1 MVGSGPADV
10 ERPPGALRDR
20 WPPRRD
26 ELWRDCGRASPGD
39 EAGTAGA
46 DRPAPALAEG
56 ALAVSRVGP
65 RAEFELQRA
74 VRRHSAAGYRDPPTR
89 PDPRPDDRGGLLST
103 FRGVR
108 RGRTDGGDQRG
119 APEVVARAGPRPVG
133 TDGLH
138 RCGRRAGADLRRAQG
153 RDGDFLQRHL
163 GLPSAGRVSGQHQ
176 GGALRRE
183 SSRERAEPHR
193 RGALAGQGHRPADP
207 PGPEGLPARRHGL
220 LADRPL
226 RPLGEAGGL
235 RVRHGLQRRPA
246 PSRRGSRRGGLAT
259 PGAQAEG

>member
-1 MVGSGPADV
+1 MHDGNAACRPLIRGRAIGRPSQADV
-10 ERPPGALRDR
+10 ERQPGALRDR
-20 WPPRRD
+20 WPSRRD

-39 EAGTAGA
+39 EAGPAGA

-74 VRRHSAAGYRDPPTR
+74 VRRPSAAGYRDPPTRHGLHEGLGHR

-108 RGRTDGGDQRG
+108 RGRPDGGDQRG
-119 APEVVARAGPRPVG
+119 APEVVARAGPRN
-133 TDGLH
+133 L
-138 RCGRRAGADLRRAQG
+138 
-153 RDGDFLQRHL
+153 L
-163 GLPSAGRVSGQHQ
+163 GPMAYI
-176 GGALRRE
+176 
-183 SSRERAEPHR
+183 
-193 RGALAGQGHRPADP
+193 
-207 PGPEGLPARRHGL
+207 
-220 LADRPL
+220 ADRPL

-235 RVRHGLQRRPA
+235 RVRHGLQRRLA
-246 PSRRGSRRGGLAT
+246 PSRRGSRRGRLAT